1 MDSGIIYA
9 PYDGGSRFY
18 MAWQVGTQ
26 DVANNRT
33 LIHWQAGIQITG
45 GWWWGANS
53 LKINSIHID
62 GGGSLGSGTWG
73 NISGAGN
80 HQLQSGSKWVTH
92 NADGTKSFS
101 ANMSVWYTGTGNRS
115 ASGSWSLPT
124 IPRNS
129 QVSTNKTSYTLGE
142 PIQIITNRK
151 SSSFSHTITIR
162 QSNSGG
168 TVIKTINSVGDST
181 TWTPTSGEI
190 ETMQNMIPNS
200 NKLTLYINQYNNQV
214 KANSA
219 VSRVLT
225 LTEANPIYTEFTF
238 KDSDATTVGIT
249 GNNQVLVKGKS
260 TLQVDI
266 SSANKMTAI
275 KGASEDRYSI
285 AYDGMSEIESYSDDS
300 TVTASFNNVLTIGNR
315 TIEVTAY
322 DSRNNATK
330 VSKDVTVYD
339 YAEPTILTT
348 LTRENNFGSDTTIKI
363 EGTYTPLVI
372 GGSAKNAPKTGS
384 LEYRY
389 KEEFGEF
396 GSWVTKTFTDN
407 DDGTYEVADFVVSLD
422 NTKKYLFEFHIDD
435 EFGTVTTTAVVDVGK
450 PIMFVGQN
458 GGEAAVSIG
467 SMPVDGAPLTING
480 SAVHGCPY
488 DVGDIY
494 ITVNPDRNTPEKVAA
509 RWPGTTW
516 VAWAV
521 GRGPMGVDD
530 TQLEFNEVEKTGGE
544 KTHTLTTNEMPAHNH
559 GIAARWSASGGTTN
573 ESGLEY
579 ANTASS
585 GGGTFNSGNRGGG
598 QAHNNLQPYI
608 TCYMWKR
615 IS

>member
-249 GNNQVLVKGKS
+249 GNDQVLVKGKS

-339 YAEPTILTT
+339 YAEPTIRTT

-407 DDGTYEVADFVVSLD
+407 EDGTYEVADFVVSLD

-458 GGEAAVSIG
+458 GGEAAVGINK
-467 SMPVDGAPLTING
+467 MPENGALDVD
-480 SAVHGCPY
+480 
-488 DVGDIY
+488 GDIY
-494 ITVNPDRNTPEKVAA
+494 SNGKKVSTSELKFAIGFLSFTSTGDYTVDGLDFAPEIVEFYLLNTNTAA
-509 RWPGTTW
+509 AGTAYGVSHGSYHYSSSMLRSGSNTDAAMASSTTLSVLLSGSTGTTITEGKVTTW
-516 VAWAV
+516 
-521 GRGPMGVDD
+521 
-530 TQLEFNEVEKTGGE
+530 NEDGFVVNISK
-544 KTHTLTTNEMPAHNH
+544 
-559 GIAARWSASGGTTN
+559 
-573 ESGLEY
+573 
-579 ANTASS
+579 
-585 GGGTFNSGNRGGG
+585 NSGTRDYYYIARG
-598 QAHNNLQPYI
+598 
-608 TCYMWKR
+608 R
-615 IS
+615 